1 MVGHL
6 LRPARRALSRTPLD
20 RRPAVGRATPL
31 QPRRQAGAGRQ
42 RRDLQPPRTA
52 ARAGRRVR
60 LPHRFGLRGDP
71 PALPQIRRGAA
82 RPAQRHLRLRA
93 LRHRARRVS
102 HRPRPHR
109 RHSALHRLGCR
120 RTVLR
125 RIGVEGARRGVQRHP
140 PLRAGALPVEPR
152 GEDDALVHAR
162 LVRLRSRRAG
172 RRRPCR
178 AALGA
183 RSGRPTAA
191 NVRRSLRRAA
201 VGRTRFVD
209 HLGRSQ
215 TLRRPP
221 HRDRRTR
228 RCVVALP
235 PLVRRRPERR
245 SRPPCR
251 TQGRRPHR
259 YGAPRNP
266 LHRPGGARRPARRD
280 LPHRNL
286 RRDDRARLD
295 ADVPAGARHQV
306 DGHQDGALGRG
317 CRRGFRRLPLFPQ
330 GARRPCLPRGDRAQ
344 DQ

>member
-93 LRHRARRVS
+93 LRHRARRVP
-102 HRPRPHR
+102 HRPRPRR

-140 PLRAGALPVEPR
+140 PLRARGTTGGAAR
-152 GEDDALVHAR
+152 GR
-162 LVRLRSRRAG
+162 RRAG
-172 RRRPCR
+172 TR
-178 AALGA
+178 ATGSTTKPSSRAT
-183 RSGRPTAA
+183 PTLPRCA
-191 NVRRSLRRAA
+191 RRSK
-201 VGRTRFVD
+201 
-209 HLGRSQ
+209 
-215 TLRRPP
+215 RP
-221 HRDRRTR
+221 
-228 RCVVALP
+228 
-235 PLVRRRPERR
+235 
-245 SRPPCR
+245 S
-251 TQGRRPHR
+251 
-259 YGAPRNP
+259 
-266 LHRPGGARRPARRD
+266 
-280 LPHRNL
+280 
-286 RRDDRARLD
+286 
-295 ADVPAGARHQV
+295 
-306 DGHQDGALGRG
+306 DGS
-317 CRRGFRRLPLFPQ
+317 
-330 GARRPCLPRGDRAQ
+330 
-344 DQ
+344 